1 MDLSN
6 VHGHIFVLTDH
17 SFHPYEY
24 QTGPA
29 PDLSRVD
36 GAFLQELANYLC
48 ANNLSSFVGL
58 QVIDQNPANML
69 ELVLPQGTVM
79 LDVSNLN
86 GCVPTRQTGWKF
98 EVENS
103 EPRVCKSNETH
114 GTHENGHKIYNEG
127 APYPK
132 LGTFQDVKNAL
143 VKTGIL
149 SVH

>member
-6 VHGHIFVLTDH
+6 VHGHIFVLNDH

-29 PDLSRVD
+29 PDLSQVD
-36 GAFLQELANYLC
+36 DAFFQELANYLR
-48 ANNLSSFVGL
+48 ANNLSLLVGL
-58 QVIDQNPANML
+58 QVIDQNPADML

-132 LGTFQDVKNAL
+132 LGAFQDVKNAL